1 MMKKI
6 PLAISIVSLF
16 FVSTSFSASHTDSE
30 VTSPLHLHKV
40 QMFKQTFDVR
50 VKKESEITIDPPQR
64 EIIDIH
70 VDKLEDITKTGEELA
85 IGSMEVAST
94 AKTCYAKVSTM
105 NNFKLQGVKK
115 LNKKGK
121 KTTLAAYALYYMV
134 ENKSGVALM
143 DTKFTSN
150 NDKEKV
156 VDCSRADLK
165 MKVFGH
171 NPNVPDDAYNDVI
184 TVEVRAES

>member
-1 MMKKI
+1 MKKI
-6 PLAISIVSLF
+6 PLVIAIASLF
-16 FVSTSFSASHTDSE
+16 SVSSSFSASDTGSG
-30 VTSPLHLHKV
+30 VTPPLPQI
-40 QMFKQTFDVR
+40 QMFKQIFDVR
-50 VKKESEITIDPPQR
+50 VKKESEIVINPPQR

-70 VDKLEDITKTGEELA
+70 TDKLEDIAKTGEGML
-85 IGSMEVAST
+85 IGSMEVIST
-94 AKTCYAKVSTM
+94 AKICYAKINTM

-134 ENKSGVALM
+134 ENESGVAVM
-143 DTKFTSN
+143 DTKFVSN
-150 NDKEKV
+150 NDKEKI

-171 NPNVPDDAYNDVI
+171 NPNVPVDAYNDVI

>member
-1 MMKKI
+1 MTMKKI
-6 PLAISIVSLF
+6 PLTIAVASLF
-16 FVSTSFSASHTDSE
+16 SVSTSFSAADSE
-30 VTSPLHLHKV
+30 LTSPSDTHQV
-40 QMFKQTFDVR
+40 QIFKQTFNVR
-50 VKKESEITIDPPQR
+50 VKKESEIIIDPPQR

-70 VDKLEDITKTGEELA
+70 TDKLEDMAKSGEEIS
-85 IGSMEVAST
+85 IGSMKVEST

-115 LNKKGK
+115 RNKEGK
-121 KTTLAAYALYYMV
+121 KNTLAAYALYYTV
-134 ENKSGVALM
+134 ENKAGIETM
-143 DTKFTSN
+143 DAKFTAN

-171 NPNVPDDAYNDVI
+171 NPNIPADTYNDVI